1 MRRKYWPSLGRI
13 VEGKFML
20 LKRVMIEDFGPFQGT
35 HALDLTL
42 SRSAERPV
50 ILIGGRNGSGKT
62 SLLEAIRLCLHG
74 RRALGNPRIGDYH
87 DYLRSRVHREFNG
100 KQDARS
106 SVQVDVETVEAG
118 HRHTYQVARTWRS
131 AADVSEQLQIRRDGQ
146 DMQELIANQYQAF
159 LDELMPLGLAEFF
172 FFDGERIQQ
181 LAEEDGSDRVVA
193 DSIRG
198 LLGLDLTSRLCAD
211 MTILMRGRNG
221 GRPLGDLQSEV
232 EATELRLKGVREHV
246 ERLKADGSTIELRAS
261 SLERSVKLK
270 EQKIAS
276 EGGDFAR
283 RREELL
289 KAQYEWQAS
298 LHANETELREL
309 ANDLLPFS
317 LVPELCERVRQSVEA
332 EAAARLEEA
341 ATTIWRS
348 KKDELLGELDSPMFW
363 METFGKEPTGGV
375 KEQVTKAVSN
385 LVNRVESD
393 VGDSKPR
400 PVHDLSERDQ
410 RSLLAAIETVL
421 VELPRQAIHLASTA
435 QEAHERLLRIEQ
447 DLQRVPREE
456 VLEPLLE
463 DLSSLQAELG
473 QVRQEQLKHEVE
485 LHRATSEQ
493 DELERSVKNLTE
505 RIHGLGQHGK
515 AMALAAKVRSVLQL
529 YEEELTLARVEHLSQ
544 SVTECYRLLAHKE
557 SLCSRVQ
564 FNPTTLALTL
574 YDARGRE
581 VFRPLLSAGEKQV
594 LAIAILW
601 GLGLASGRQL
611 PVIIDTPLGR
621 LDIEHRS
628 RLLSLYFPRAGHQ
641 VILLS
646 TDSEI
651 SEDELNVIRPSLA
664 RTLHLQFD
672 SERGK
677 STIEEGYLPVGR
689 AGQ

>member
-1 MRRKYWPSLGRI
+1 
-13 VEGKFML
+13 ML
-20 LKRVMIEDFGPFQGT
+20 LKRVMIENFGPFQGK
-35 HALDLTL
+35 HALDLTP
-42 SRSAERPV
+42 SSPAESGRPV

-87 DYLRSRVHREFNG
+87 NYLRSRVHRESHGN
-100 KQDARS
+100 QRSQS
-106 SVQVDVETVEAG
+106 SVRADIETVEVG
-118 HRHTYQVARTWRS
+118 HRHTYEVTRTWRN
-131 AADVSEQLQIRRDGQ
+131 AANVNEQLQVKRDGEEL
-146 DMQELIANQYQAF
+146 QELFVDQYQAF

-198 LLGLDLTSRLCAD
+198 LLGLDLTSRLQAD

-221 GRPLGDLQSEV
+221 ARSIGDLRA
-232 EATELRLKGVREHV
+232 EAEGIESCLKGVRERV
-246 ERLKADGSTIELRAS
+246 ERLKADGSAAELRAS
-261 SLERSVKLK
+261 NLDRAVKLQ

-289 KAQYEWQAS
+289 AARYKWQAS
-298 LHANETELREL
+298 LDSYETELREL
-309 ANDLLPFS
+309 ASGLLPFS
-317 LVPELCERVRQSVEA
+317 LVPELCERVRQCVEA
-332 EAAARLEEA
+332 EAAERLEKV
-341 ATTIWRS
+341 ATAIWRT
-348 KKDELLGELDSPMFW
+348 KQNELLSALNSPDFW
-363 METFGKEPTGGV
+363 VGIFGREPTNGIREPV
-375 KEQVTKAVSN
+375 AKAVFD
-385 LVNRVESD
+385 LMERFAPD
-393 VGDSKPR
+393 GRDLKPR
-400 PVHDLSERDQ
+400 PIHDLSDRDQ
-410 RSLLAAIETVL
+410 RSLLAAIETAL
-421 VELPRQAIHLASTA
+421 VDVPGQVVRLASTA
-435 QEAHERLLRIEQ
+435 EDAHERLLRVDQ

-463 DLSSLQAELG
+463 DLSSLQTELA
-473 QVRQEQLKHEVE
+473 QVRQEQLNLEVE

-505 RIHGLGQHGK
+505 RIYGLGEHGK
-515 AMALAAKVRSVLQL
+515 AMALAATVRNVLQS
-529 YEEELTLARVEHLSQ
+529 YEQELTLARVEHLSEC
-544 SVTECYRLLAHKE
+544 VTERYKLLAHKE
-557 SLCSRVQ
+557 SLCSRAQ

-574 YDARGRE
+574 YDAQGSE

-621 LDIEHRS
+621 LDTEHRS
-628 RLLSLYFPRAGHQ
+628 RLLSLYFPKASHQ
-641 VILLS
+641 VVLLS

-651 SEDELNVIRPSLA
+651 GEDELDVLRPSLA
-664 RTLHLQFD
+664 RTLHLRFD
-672 SERGK
+672 SEDGRT
-677 STIEEGYLPVGR
+677 TIEKGYLPVR
-689 AGQ
+689 DDC